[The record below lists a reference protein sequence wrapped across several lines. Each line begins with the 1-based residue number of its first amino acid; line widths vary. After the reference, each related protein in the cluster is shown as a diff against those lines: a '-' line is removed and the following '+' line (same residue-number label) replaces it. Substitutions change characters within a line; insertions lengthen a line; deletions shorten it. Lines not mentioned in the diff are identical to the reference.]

1 MTKQH
6 YIELYYNGTV
16 FNSLVPEANADGSC
30 RKPEFTLGSVRKAI
44 KCHHLNLLLAVFS
57 ISLFDSR
64 C

>member
-16 FNSLVPEANADGSC
+16 FKPLVLEANADGSY

-44 KCHHLNLLLAVFS
+44 KCHHLNLMLG
-57 ISLFDSR
+57 I
-64 C
+64 